1 MPLHCIA
8 LRLIYNIAC
17 IINVLMMNTH
27 HVYCIVQ
34 GFVAGGEEGGRMA
47 AMRGPSS
54 FVDYK
59 QKVAA
64 MQQQQ
69 QQDAEATTGGGG
81 GGGE

>member
-1 MPLHCIA
+1 
-8 LRLIYNIAC
+8 LRLIYIAC
-17 IINVLMMNTH
+17 IIVSIISIM
-27 HVYCIVQ
+27 CIVQ

-54 FVDYK
+54 FVEYK
-59 QKVAA
+59 EKVAA

>member
-1 MPLHCIA
+1 M
-8 LRLIYNIAC
+8 
-17 IINVLMMNTH
+17 
-27 HVYCIVQ
+27 CIVQ

-81 GGGE
+81 GGGD